1 MSRREE
7 ILVEAIRL
15 FDERGFQSVSTD
27 DMGEAAGASGPSIG
41 PTRRA
46 AVASAGRAAG
56 SPVSGCHHASP
67 TSTVRPAWVCTRTAR
82 PDRRPRSP

>member
-1 MSRREE
+1 M
-7 ILVEAIRL
+7 LVEAIRL

-27 DMGEAAGASGPSIG
+27 DIGEAVGASGPSIG

-56 SPVSGCHHASP
+56 WITVSGCHHASP
-67 TSTVRPAWVCTRTAR
+67 TSTVRPTSVCTRTAR